1 MPSVTAMTERVGCS
15 GPVESET
22 GPRLVV
28 CLRHA
33 AWPPAECGPA
43 VSALD
48 CTRRIEKISF
58 RAFPFRSLKLEELFL
73 IVASVFQD
81 SR

>member
-1 MPSVTAMTERVGCS
+1 MPHGKGGFPRHGRTALFMNVMCSISERGS
-15 GPVESET
+15 
-22 GPRLVV
+22 
-28 CLRHA
+28 A
-33 AWPPAECGPA
+33 ACAE
-43 VSALD
+43 
-48 CTRRIEKISF
+48 RISF